1 MSESSGDEL
10 CSNLQQVVVTHL
22 KKRGTREEVWNGH
35 AASTSGGLTRSDLMI
50 SNGKLVSKKASE
62 KSKQLMLDRHQA
74 KKDLLVANEPAA
86 SVLEKPSKTS
96 KKTNNGD
103 LKTVNNDLQE
113 KLPKNKTAPSTVKL
127 IKPSKKKVLP
137 PPPPPSE
144 DEDEYSEEDE

>member
-22 KKRGTREEVWNGH
+22 KKRGTRQEVWDGH
-35 AASTSGGLTRSDLMI
+35 AASTSGGLTRNDLMI

-74 KKDLLVANEPAA
+74 KKDLQAANEAPAA
-86 SVLEKPSKTS
+86 IPEKPSKAL

-103 LKTVNNDLQE
+103 LKTVNNELQE
-113 KLPKNKTAPSTVKL
+113 KLPKNKTTPSTVKL

-137 PPPPPSE
+137 PPPPPS
-144 DEDEYSEEDE
+144 DEDEYSDEEED